1 MRYLCL
7 VLLLFSFNSFSAVNR
22 FRSDDAPGCAGAT
35 NRVVAQLKYLVKYA
49 AGYNPPRFVVVDANE
64 VKVSMGMCHGY
75 LETHE
80 QAACPEDQPN
90 ETELG
95 CAPDDEPNPE
105 PCLGG
110 GIPVNGI
117 CPPIGPGDD
126 DNPNPEPC
134 LGGGIPV
141 NGICPPIG
149 PGDDDN
155 PPTGGG
161 DDDNPPTGGG
171 DDDNPPTG
179 GGGDDN
185 PPTGGGDDDNPPT
198 GGGGDDNPPTGGGGD
213 DNPPTGGGGDDKPPT
228 GGGGF
233 PDFCRDNPDICLY
246 PPDDPACYDNPA
258 LCDVPENGDLLAT
271 IRQVTEAVKDQHYN
285 TNTVIKT
292 NTLNTANNT
301 NDLLSATEA
310 NHDQLNKISSNINS
324 IANNTSDANALIKNN
339 TAKIVGAIKD
349 IEGNDYSG
357 QLSAIKSELTQVGN
371 ELQKGFCDKNPNHES
386 CVEKKA
392 DTSSCEKFVCTGEP
406 VLCMLLEV
414 EHQKKCFLPNF
425 DGIGEGIDKIIS
437 ESNPSQLIQS
447 DVMDFSNPDDKY
459 LNGGGVT
466 LKGSCPSPVTVNV
479 FGETVG
485 FSYQPICDIARLL
498 NPFVIAMAWIVAAIS
513 AGRGISNL

>member
-1 MRYLCL
+1 MRYFLL
-7 VLLLFSFNSFSAVNR
+7 VLLLFCSNSYAGEWVMVARQGGAAWFCEREGPALLKRTAKKFAGRYSGFSL
-22 FRSDDAPGCAGAT
+22 
-35 NRVVAQLKYLVKYA
+35 VVKTCIPRKNNKGLGYFHGIVYA
-49 AGYNPPRFVVVDANE
+49 MPIGSCNE
-64 VKVSMGMCHGY
+64 GQY
-75 LETHE
+75 
-80 QAACPEDQPN
+80 PEYPS
-90 ETELG
+90 TECL
-95 CAPDDEPNPE
+95 PDPE

-110 GIPVNGI
+110 GT
-117 CPPIGPGDD
+117 
-126 DNPNPEPC
+126 
-134 LGGGIPV
+134 PV

-171 DDDNPPTG
+171 DDDNPPA
-179 GGGDDN
+179 
-185 PPTGGGDDDNPPT
+185 GGGDDDNPPT

-213 DNPPTGGGGDDKPPT
+213 DNPPTGGGGDDNPPT
-228 GGGGF
+228 GGGGDDNPPTGGGGDDNPPTGGGGGNPPTGGIGF

-258 LCDVPENGDLLAT
+258 LCDVPENEDLLAT
-271 IRQVTEAVKDQHYN
+271 IRQVTEAVKDQHFN

-310 NHDQLNKISSNINS
+310 NHDQLKKIASNTNS

-357 QLSAIKSELTQVGN
+357 QLSVIKSELTQMGN

-392 DTSSCEKFVCTGEP
+392 DSSSCEKFVCTGEP
-406 VLCMLLEV
+406 VLCILLEV
-414 EHQKKCFLPNF
+414 EHQKKCLLPDF
-425 DGIGEGIDKIIS
+425 GSLE
-437 ESNPSQLIQS
+437 ESLGDLVSQGDPSNLLQG
-447 DVMDFSNPDDKY
+447 DVLDFSNPDTKY
-459 LNGGGVT
+459 LNGEGVN
-466 LKGSCPSPVTVNV
+466 LNGFCPSSDVIDVLD
-479 FGETVG
+479 GALEI
-485 FSYQPICDIARLL
+485 SYRPLCDLAIML
-498 NPFVIAMAWIVAAIS
+498 NPLIIAMGWVVAARNV
-513 AGRGISNL
+513 GRGISNL